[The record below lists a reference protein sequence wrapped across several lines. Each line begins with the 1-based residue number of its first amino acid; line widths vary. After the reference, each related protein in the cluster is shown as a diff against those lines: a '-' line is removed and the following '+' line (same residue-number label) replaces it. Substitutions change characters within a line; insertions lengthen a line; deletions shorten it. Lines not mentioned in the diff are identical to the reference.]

1 MVDKNIN
8 IKDLESTFD
17 NDKTV
22 TFDPECVRKKSN
34 WSKTSKEYK
43 FDEQEFD
50 EKKLLNDMSSHSPK
64 LESLLNKI
72 EELDKKDR
80 KKHGKVFKHFI
91 FSDLKYS
98 GYGAKMI
105 TSALIAKGMHLGYTA
120 ESKKTSTKKEK
131 RYKKIEMKTETELL
145 KTKYDNFYLLSS
157 ISVYDQN
164 MTVDMKK
171 HVLKTFNQRPD
182 NIHGELARIIVM
194 DSGFKEGIDL
204 FDIKYI
210 HVFEPS
216 VVSADQKQVIGRG
229 TRTCGQKGLEFH
241 PTQGWPLF
249 VYIYD
254 LSIPESIQPGF
265 LGSESA
271 MDLYLKTMNIDVRRY
286 YFNTDLE
293 KTAIYGSVDYELN
306 KNIHSFSIPF
316 ANIENKDEEG
326 EISLPEDAEFVY
338 GGTDAFAMRG
348 EMDGGGGEKKKK
360 LRLVDEFGTNANM
373 GFEELRKYV
382 GDNFQ
387 EFKWTEVKME
397 NLCQDK
403 KSGGT
408 EIIKYTPTQDFTRHY
423 FTPMNPRKGLLLWH
437 SVGTGKTATAIAT
450 ATSSF
455 EKQGYTI
462 LWVTRT
468 TLKNDIWKNMF
479 EQVCNESLRYQIQNS
494 GLVIP
499 TEQNKRMKL
508 LSKAW
513 RIRPMSYKQ
522 FSNLVSKKNDFYKKL
537 VALNGEADPLRK
549 TLLIIDEAHKLYGG
563 GVSSIEQPDMPAF
576 HRALMNSYVVSGEDS
591 AKLLLM
597 TATPISKDPMEL
609 IQLINLC
616 KPIDRQLP
624 DNFGDFANMYLNAM
638 GEFTQDG
645 RDKFLD
651 ETAGYVSYLNREKDA
666 RQFSQPIIEHILT
679 PMVNSKEMQTVAEF
693 DKKIVRDIL
702 NSDIPEL
709 KRKIEDA
716 NNSIDEEL
724 KEVDVNTFK
733 YLKNEFCQGKT
744 GADLKTCEKITK
756 QNIKLMVAEAKQNVK
771 DIKAQIKEIRNTVKE
786 KNLLKKEG
794 MEKVKENIEKMDK
807 KYEDYKGSLVYNIKS
822 KCGVKIDNA
831 AADFKTK
838 IKDHPSV
845 RKYDEELENY
855 EKQIKS
861 MHDELKMKITAYK
874 NNIERLKKI
883 IKSKSITDLER
894 SVVKMNLKD
903 AQDDKKSMTRITKK
917 DLKLKE
923 KSVNNLIKQTKKNRT
938 DTVNTLRKTVK
949 KMLSTHKK
957 SERQIKMAEKKLRKT
972 LRKQDEY
979 KEEITNNVVKNIV
992 DNYVPKIHREID
1004 DALGANAAK
1013 LAEKQHKADE
1023 AQRKRDER
1031 ATRKTEKE
1039 KDKEKKR
1046 VEREIKNNKTKKNG
1060 GR

>member
-1 MVDKNIN
+1 MAGENIIN
-8 IKDLESTFD
+8 IKDFESTFD

-22 TFDPECVRKKSN
+22 AFEPECVRKKSN

-43 FDEQEFD
+43 FDEQEFSA
-50 EKKLLNDMSSHSPK
+50 KKLLNDMSSHSPK

-80 KKHGKVFKHFI
+80 KKHGKAFKHFI
-91 FSDLKYS
+91 FSDLKYA

-105 TSALIAKGMHLGYTA
+105 ASALIAKGMHLGYTA
-120 ESKKTSTKKEK
+120 EPKKTSAKKEK
-131 RYKKIEMKTETELL
+131 RYKKIEMNTEDDLL
-145 KTKYDNFYLLSS
+145 KTKYNNFYLLSS

-182 NIHGELARIIVM
+182 NIHGELARIIIM

-210 HVFEPS
+210 HIFEPS

-254 LSIPESIQPGF
+254 LSIPESIQTGF
-265 LGSESA
+265 LGANSA

-306 KNIHSFSIPF
+306 KNIHTFSIPF
-316 ANIENKDEEG
+316 VNIENIDDEG

-348 EMDGGGGEKKKK
+348 EMDGGEKKKK
-360 LRLVDEFGTNANM
+360 LRLVDEFGTNPNM
-373 GFEELRKYV
+373 GFEELRKYI
-382 GDNFQ
+382 GDHFQ
-387 EFKWTEVKME
+387 EYKWTEVKME

-408 EIIKYTPTQDFTRHY
+408 EIIKYTPTQDFARHY

-576 HRALMNSYVVSGEDS
+576 HKALMNSFVVSGEDS

-616 KPIDRQLP
+616 KPIDRQMP
-624 DNFGDFANMYLNAM
+624 DNFGDFANTYLNAM
-638 GEFTQDG
+638 GEFTEDG
-645 RDKFLD
+645 RDKFLN
-651 ETAGYVSYLNREKDA
+651 EIAGYVSYLNREKDA
-666 RQFSQPIIEHILT
+666 RQFSQPIIEHIIT
-679 PMVNSKEMQTVAEF
+679 PMVNSKEIQNVGNF

-716 NNSIDEEL
+716 NKSISEEL
-724 KEVDVNTFK
+724 KEVDANTFK
-733 YLKNEFCQGKT
+733 YLKNEFCQGKMD
-744 GADLKTCEKITK
+744 AELKTCEKITK

-771 DIKAQIKEIRNTVKE
+771 EIKEKVKEIRNTVKA
-786 KNLLKKEG
+786 KNLLKREG
-794 MEKVKENIEKMDK
+794 MEKVKENIEKMEE
-807 KYEDYKGSLVYNIKS
+807 KYEEYKGSLVYNIKS

-831 AADFKTK
+831 AADFKVK
-838 IKDHPSV
+838 IKEHPSV
-845 RKYDEELENY
+845 RKYDEELDNY

-874 NNIERLKKI
+874 TNIERLKKI

-903 AQDDKKSMTRITKK
+903 AHDDKISMTRITKK
-917 DLKLKE
+917 DLKVKE

-949 KMLSTHKK
+949 KMLTAHKK
-957 SERQIKMAEKKLRKT
+957 EERQIKMAEKKLRKT
-972 LRKQDEY
+972 LRKQHDY
-979 KEEITNNVVKNIV
+979 KEEITNNIVKNIV
-992 DNYVPKIHREID
+992 DTYVPKIRREID
-1004 DALGANAAK
+1004 DALDANAAK

-1031 ATRKTEKE
+1031 ATRKAEKE
-1039 KDKEKKR
+1039 NAR
-1046 VEREIKNNKTKKNG
+1046 GTRKNG